1 MIHGTIHPF
10 GGYEKDER
18 GRYFI
23 PNLNTYT
30 MNYYSTRGMAAEL
43 ATYETPFADEVQETE
58 QEQERGQ
65 SGPQN
70 YSDNYLT
77 DLESP
82 FSQNFSTT
90 ISEKASTPLASNYVQ
105 LLASLNDRE
114 FTETLYEMAS
124 ELQDSWISKISNET
138 AMGERFVPFATQQ
151 AQQYFAPLINEA
163 ETTLERITDHFNAV
177 NIGDQSEAEIEQYF
191 QQFET
196 GNNLSAAQ
204 EQFLGGIIKKVK
216 SVVKTAGNLVK
227 KGISAVGKILPIG
240 PLLNRIKGMI
250 PLLLKKVLQFAIGKL
265 PANLRPHAQN
275 LAKKFLK
282 LELVENTET
291 ESSTTGDIASIQTEF
306 DNQVANLVFSADE
319 NEAEEFVMEYEN
331 SEHMLQRE
339 TDLET
344 GGYQIPPLDVARQQF
359 INELKNLREGESP
372 APAIERFLPAAILAL
387 QPVIKIAIGII
398 GRPRII
404 NFLAKIIA
412 RLIGKYVPENIAMPL
427 ASSIID
433 VGMSAIGFEVHETN
447 KTDVAYEAIA
457 NSIQETVQR
466 LPMDEILNEDEEE
479 ITAEVLQAFEAAAP
493 NNFPSRYI
501 RRDVLPSTANGIWVM
516 KPRKGPKH
524 YYKKYTNIFNVTIEP
539 KTAKSIKSFGG
550 RPLSGFLKE
559 NMGLDVTKP
568 IQARVHLFE
577 SVPGTVLSQ
586 ISKSDMAP
594 GLGVPYGW
602 VQLHPLSVCTA
613 AMLIKEPGLGEDV
626 AAQFTTT
633 RHRIGV
639 GQRFFY
645 LEISGA
651 KLKYAP
657 APKKQGTKP
666 PTPGP
671 APAPSPKVVTP
682 ARPSDIQCVLN
693 FLKGEIRFNYFFS
706 EAEAIELVEK
716 LKAGDAIGSI
726 MRIRTL
732 IRNTLHN
739 SLIKNIRSN
748 VKIIHESMPELYLED
763 SLDGAP
769 QNQLESEGG
778 GFGKAILEKVLAKV
792 IDKVVDAAFEG
803 VKVFFKSRAAEFIAA
818 QANAA
823 DGVTVK
829 VWFMGVP
836 GMAQISAII
845 SAMKGTLSVGN
856 VFDFVLPSMPAADT
870 QVSPGK
876 VWD

>member
-1 MIHGTIHPF
+1 MM
-10 GGYEKDER
+10 
-18 GRYFI
+18 
-23 PNLNTYT
+23 NT
-30 MNYYSTRGMAAEL
+30 YSTRGMAAEL
-43 ATYETPFADEVQETE
+43 ASYETPFADETQDAE
-58 QEQERGQ
+58 QDQERGQ
-65 SGPQN
+65 TGPQN
-70 YSDNYLT
+70 YSDNYLM

-82 FSQNFSTT
+82 FSQNFNSA
-90 ISEKASTPLASNYVQ
+90 ISEKAPNPQAADYVQ

-124 ELQDSWISKISNET
+124 ELQDSWTSKISNET
-138 AMGERFVPFATQQ
+138 AMGERFVPFAAQQ
-151 AQQYFAPLINEA
+151 SQQYFAPLINQAEA
-163 ETTLERITDHFNAV
+163 ALERITDHFTAI
-177 NIGDQSEAEIEQYF
+177 NIGDQSESEIEQYF
-191 QQFET
+191 LQFET
-196 GNNLSAAQ
+196 DNALSAAQ

-227 KGISAVGKILPIG
+227 KGINVVGKILPIG

-250 PLLLKKVLQFAIGKL
+250 PILLKKVLQFAIGKL
-265 PANLRPHAQN
+265 PQNLRPHAQN

-282 LELVENTET
+282 LEVVETTET
-291 ESSTTGDIASIQTEF
+291 EGYTTGDIASIQTEF
-306 DNQVANLVFSADE
+306 DNQVANMVFSADE
-319 NEAEEFVMEYEN
+319 AGAEDFVMDYEN
-331 SEHMLQRE
+331 SENVLQRE
-339 TDLET
+339 NDLET

-359 INELKNLREGESP
+359 IDELKNLQEGESP

-412 RLIGKYVPENIAMPL
+412 RLIGKYVPQNVAMPL

-433 VGMSAIGFEVHETN
+433 VGMSAIGFEVHETH
-447 KTDVAYEAIA
+447 KADVAYEAIA
-457 NSIQETVQR
+457 NTIQETVQK
-466 LPMDEILNEDEEE
+466 LSLDEMLAGEDDE

-493 NNFPSRYI
+493 NNFPAKYI

-539 KTAKSIKSFGG
+539 KTAKSITTFGG
-550 RPLSGFLKE
+550 RPLSSFLKD
-559 NMGLDVTKP
+559 NMALDITKP

-577 SVPGTVLSQ
+577 SIPGTLLSQ
-586 ISKSDMAP
+586 ISKHDKAP
-594 GLGVPYGW
+594 GLGVPGGW

-613 AMLIKEPGLGEDV
+613 AMLVKEPGLGEDV
-626 AAQFTTT
+626 PVHFRTT

-639 GQRFFY
+639 GQRFYY

-651 KLKYAP
+651 KLKYVP
-657 APKKQGTKP
+657 VPKKQGVKP
-666 PTPGP
+666 APGPVPAPTPTP
-671 APAPSPKVVTP
+671 RVVVP

-706 EAEAIELVEK
+706 ESDAMELVEK
-716 LKAGDAIGSI
+716 LKAGDAIASI
-726 MRIRTL
+726 MRIRSL
-732 IRNTLHN
+732 IHNTLHN

-748 VKIIHESMPELYLED
+748 VKIIHETMPELYLEN
-763 SLDGAP
+763 SPDGSP
-769 QNQLESEGG
+769 QSQMESEGG
-778 GFGKAILEKVLAKV
+778 GIGKAILEKVLTKV
-792 IDKVVDAAFEG
+792 IDKLVDAAFEG
-803 VKVFFKSRAAEFIAA
+803 VKVFFKTRAAEFIAA
-818 QANAA
+818 QANPA

-829 VWFMGVP
+829 VWFTGVP
-836 GMAQISAII
+836 GMAQVSAII
-845 SAMKGTLSVGN
+845 SGLKGTLSIGN
-856 VFDFVLPSMPAADT
+856 VFDFIMPSVPAADV